1 MSKVDNVDYMR
12 ILVID
17 QVYSLIENVPQGQ
30 SYRWDHLRFYLT
42 ELSGCEDTTTK
53 AGRKKVKEFDFKT
66 SKTILES
73 LDNEVLMDVFLLA
86 NRCANKC
93 M

>member
-17 QVYSLIENVPQGQ
+17 QIYSWIENVPKGQ
-30 SYRWDHLRFYLT
+30 SYRWDSMRNYMT
-42 ELSGCEDTTTK
+42 ELNGCDDTTTK
-53 AGRKKVKEFDFKT
+53 AGRKQVKEFDFKT
-66 SKTILES
+66 SKAVLEG
-73 LDNEVLMDVFLLA
+73 LDNDVLMEVFLLA
-86 NRCANKC
+86 NRSVNKC

>member
-1 MSKVDNVDYMR
+1 MSKVDMR

-17 QVYSLIENVPQGQ
+17 QIYSLIGNVPQGQ
-30 SYRWDHLRFYLT
+30 SFRWDIVRIYMT
-42 ELSGCEDTTTK
+42 ELGGCDDTTTK
-53 AGRKKVKEFDFKT
+53 AGRKQVKEFDFKT

-73 LDNEVLMDVFLLA
+73 LDNEVLMDVFLLV